1 MNALIPRD
9 EKASPH
15 AGPTSNVIPEAQ
27 GSHTRVS
34 SDYVQKPHHH
44 WFVLRVTYNRGLKAH
59 NLLQATDV
67 QSYTPMHYVVK
78 KEIGKKKRILQPLLS
93 KILFVYTTR
102 QEADSLVK
110 KQGDETPAVKY
121 YLDKTQALE
130 SNNKHPPHI
139 VPYSA
144 MINFIKATSTDN
156 EHVRIVSAEQ
166 CHYKMGDKVRVTEG
180 DFSGVVDRVARI
192 AGQQRVVVE
201 ISGLCLMAT
210 SYIPSVFLEAVDGK
224 TEE

>member
-34 SDYVQKPHHH
+34 SNYVQKPHHH
-44 WFVLRVTYNRGLKAH
+44 WFVLRVTCNRGLKVH

-78 KEIGKKKRILQPLLS
+78 KEIGKKKRILQPLLP
-93 KILFVYTTR
+93 KFLFVYATR
-102 QEADSLVK
+102 QEADTLVK

-130 SNNKHPPHI
+130 SNNKHPPLI
-139 VPYSA
+139 VPFSA
-144 MINFIKATSTDN
+144 MTNFIKATSTDN

-166 CHYKMGDKVRVTEG
+166 CHYKMGDRVRVTKG
-180 DFSGVVDRVARI
+180 DFSRIVGRVARI

-210 SYIPSVFLEAVDGK
+210 SYIPSVFLEALYGK
-224 TEE
+224 AEK